1 MPIYVSTLNISWGD
15 PTKDENIKPGYIY
28 YKEGN
33 KLFIDSFECLDDCN
47 QGIKTTRKS
56 LGLSNL
62 FKYLDSPVNHR
73 FSISPCPHYRAYSLI
88 QLIRKKDV
96 VRTMRISVTDK
107 TNFNNG
113 LERNRDITPVS
124 MNDDVILDRIWGT
137 DLLDK
142 GRFSVMYSFAQ
153 KAKPKKPKIRIKLL
167 KYSAD
172 DWITREDYI
181 TDYKDP
187 DADGEKETE
196 PVADPEPVATTA
208 TKEEET
214 TSSEQSV
221 GLLIILVVSG
231 MILVVVTAGGIWL
244 IVCRKKLPRAIAP
257 DGATV
262 AMMTPMNKNNLNLP
276 TGKLNSTKFAVIKLY
291 FR

>member
-15 PTKDENIKPGYIY
+15 PTKDETIKPGYIY
-28 YKEGN
+28 YEEGN
-33 KLFIDSFECLDDCN
+33 SLYIDSFECLDDCN

-73 FSISPCPHYRAYSLI
+73 FWISDSPAHNQYSLI

-124 MNDDVILDRIWGT
+124 MNADVILDRIWGT
-137 DLLDK
+137 DLLDF
-142 GRFSVMYSFAQ
+142 GRFGIMYSFAQ
-153 KAKPKKPKIRIKLL
+153 KAKPKKPKIRIQLL

-172 DWITREDYI
+172 DWITKEDYI
-181 TDYKDP
+181 TEYKDP
-187 DADGEKETE
+187 DADAETE
-196 PVADPEPVATTA
+196 PVPDPEPIVKTA

-221 GLLIILVVSG
+221 GVLIILVVSG
-231 MILVVVTAGGIWL
+231 MILVVVTLGGTWL
-244 IVCRKKLPRAIAP
+244 IVCRKKLPHAIAP
-257 DGATV
+257 DGGTV
-262 AMMTPMNKNNLNLP
+262 ATMTPVNKNNLDLP
-276 TGKLNSTKFAVIKLY
+276 AGKVNSTKFAVIKLF